1 MFPAHHRFRTS
12 SLLRRES
19 HMIRR
24 STAAALAAVLA
35 CATAARAQTN
45 VFSHAAGARVV
56 AQSSNYGA
64 SWDVQN
70 LVANYAGAASE
81 LPVWASEDDAP
92 FPHWAVIDLGRATWL
107 TTLVF
112 NNALPEEPQYPGIS
126 AKDVEVQVSSQG
138 PDAGFHR
145 AAAFRLE
152 RNRNNQEVRIEPVQA
167 RWVKVVITSNW
178 GYAGSTELGQLGGYD
193 DGSRAVDLASTLRSK
208 GSVDVYGLYFDFGSA
223 ALRPESA
230 PVLDQIAALLKQ
242 DAAIRL
248 SVEGHTDNVGDAA
261 SNQRLSQERAQ
272 AVVAAL
278 GTRGIPAARLSAVG
292 RGATQPVADN
302 ATPVGRAKNRRV
314 TLVVQH

>member
-1 MFPAHHRFRTS
+1 
-12 SLLRRES
+12 
-19 HMIRR
+19 
-24 STAAALAAVLA
+24 
-35 CATAARAQTN
+35 
-45 VFSHAAGARVV
+45 
-56 AQSSNYGA
+56 
-64 SWDVQN
+64 
-70 LVANYAGAASE
+70 
-81 LPVWASEDDAP
+81 
-92 FPHWAVIDLGRATWL
+92 
-107 TTLVF
+107 VF

-138 PDAGFHR
+138 PDAGFRR

-178 GYAGSTELGQLGGYD
+178 GYQGSTELGQLGGYD

-292 RGATQPVADN
+292 RGAAQPVADN